1 MSAAGGRGCG
11 GGPVSTAPETGGE
24 PGPAGAVLETEGL
37 TVRFGGV
44 VAVDQVSLDCRP
56 GELTGLIGPNGAGK
70 TTFIDAVTGFLP
82 GNTAGRV
89 RFRGRDL
96 TGMAP
101 HRVAWAGL
109 TRTWQSLELFDDIS
123 VRSNL
128 DVASRRLTPRGAV
141 SDYVLGSPVPESVSE
156 VMELLGLGDVADR
169 QPTELSQG
177 RRKLVGVGRALVA
190 GAALVMLDEPAAGL
204 DRAETVWLGDRLRSL
219 VEAGYDMLLVD
230 HDMSLVLRVCDRIH
244 VLELGSLIATGAPAE
259 IRDDPTVVAAYLGS
273 HGRGDD
279 PGEDK
284 P

>member
-1 MSAAGGRGCG
+1 M
-11 GGPVSTAPETGGE
+11 STAPETGGE

-44 VAVDQVSLDCRP
+44 VAVDQVSLDCRS

>member
-1 MSAAGGRGCG
+1 MSAAPATG
-11 GGPVSTAPETGGE
+11 GGSGAAGAVTDAGGGS
-24 PGPAGAVLETEGL
+24 GPAGAVLETEGL

-44 VAVDQVSLDCRP
+44 TAVDQVSLDCRP

-96 TGMAP
+96 TQMAP
-101 HRVAWAGL
+101 HRIAWAGL

-141 SDYVLGSPVPESVSE
+141 SDYVLGSAAPESVSE
-156 VMELLGLGDVADR
+156 VMELLELGDVADR

-244 VLELGSLIATGAPAE
+244 VLELGSLIATGTPAE

-279 PGEDK
+279 PGTSR
-284 P
+284 

>member
-1 MSAAGGRGCG
+1 MSAAGAEAE
-11 GGPVSTAPETGGE
+11 GGPVSTASATGGE
-24 PGPAGAVLETEGL
+24 SGAAGAVLETENL

-82 GNTAGRV
+82 GRTTGRV

-101 HRVAWAGL
+101 HRIAWAGL

-141 SDYVLGSPVPESVSE
+141 SDYVLGSPAPESVSE

-273 HGRGDD
+273 HGRGDA
-279 PGEDK
+279 PGTSR
-284 P
+284 

>member
-1 MSAAGGRGCG
+1 MSAASATGIGSGAAG
-11 GGPVSTAPETGGE
+11 AVTDAGGE
-24 PGPAGAVLETEGL
+24 SGAADAVLETEGL

-44 VAVDQVSLDCRP
+44 VAVDRVSLDCRS

-96 TGMAP
+96 TGVAP
-101 HRVAWAGL
+101 HRIAWAGL

-141 SDYVLGSPVPESVSE
+141 SDYVLGSPAPESVSE
-156 VMELLGLGDVADR
+156 VMELLELGDVADR

-279 PGEDK
+279 PGTSQ
-284 P
+284 

>member
-1 MSAAGGRGCG
+1 MSAAAS
-11 GGPVSTAPETGGE
+11 P
-24 PGPAGAVLETEGL
+24 VLETEGL

-44 VAVDQVSLDCRP
+44 VAVDDVSLDCRA

-70 TTFIDAVTGFLP
+70 TTLIDAVTGFLP
-82 GNTAGRV
+82 GRTAGRV

-96 TGMAP
+96 TQMAP
-101 HRVAWAGL
+101 HRIAWAGL
-109 TRTWQSLELFDDIS
+109 RRTWQSLELFDDIS

-128 DVASRRLTPRGAV
+128 DVAARRLTPLGAV
-141 SDYVLGSPVPESVSE
+141 RDYLRGSADESSVDQ
-156 VMELLGLGDVADR
+156 VMDLLGLADVADR
-169 QPTELSQG
+169 HPTELSQG

-230 HDMSLVLRVCDRIH
+230 HDMSLVLRVCDRVH
-244 VLELGSLIATGAPAE
+244 VLKLGSLIATGTPAE

-273 HGRGDD
+273 HGRGHDGRVIRL
-279 PGEDK
+279 PG
-284 P
+284 PRRRAGPVR

>member
-1 MSAAGGRGCG
+1 MSAASATGIGSGAAG
-11 GGPVSTAPETGGE
+11 AVTDAGGE
-24 PGPAGAVLETEGL
+24 SGAADAVLETEGL

-44 VAVDQVSLDCRP
+44 VAVDRVSLDCRS

-96 TGMAP
+96 TGVAP
-101 HRVAWAGL
+101 HRIAWAGL

-141 SDYVLGSPVPESVSE
+141 SDYVLGSAAPESVSE
-156 VMELLGLGDVADR
+156 VMELLELGDVADR

-244 VLELGSLIATGAPAE
+244 VLELGALIATGAPAE

-279 PGEDK
+279 PGEDR
-284 P
+284 

>member
-1 MSAAGGRGCG
+1 MSAA
-11 GGPVSTAPETGGE
+11 SATGGE
-24 PGPAGAVLETEGL
+24 AGLAGAVTDAGGESGAADAVLETEGL

-44 VAVDQVSLDCRP
+44 VAVDQVSLDCRS

-96 TGMAP
+96 TGVAP
-101 HRVAWAGL
+101 HRIAWAGL

-141 SDYVLGSPVPESVSE
+141 SDYMLGSPAPESVSE
-156 VMELLGLGDVADR
+156 VMELLELGDVADR

-279 PGEDK
+279 PGASR
-284 P
+284 

>member
-1 MSAAGGRGCG
+1 MSAAAATGGESKAA
-11 GGPVSTAPETGGE
+11 GPVSDAGGE
-24 PGPAGAVLETEGL
+24 SKAAGPVLETEGL

-70 TTFIDAVTGFLP
+70 TTLIDAVTGFLP

-96 TGMAP
+96 TGAAP
-101 HRVAWAGL
+101 HRIAWAGL

-128 DVASRRLTPRGAV
+128 DVASRRLTPLGAV
-141 SDYVLGSPVPESVSE
+141 RDYLRGSAEGSGVDQ
-156 VMELLGLGDVADR
+156 VMDLLGLADVADR
-169 QPTELSQG
+169 QPVELSQG

-204 DRAETVWLGDRLRSL
+204 DRAETIWLGDRLRSL

-244 VLELGSLIATGAPAE
+244 VLELGSLIATGTPAE

-279 PGEDK
+279 PGPEG
-284 P
+284 

>member
-1 MSAAGGRGCG
+1 MTAAEGRGCG

-24 PGPAGAVLETEGL
+24 SGPAGAVLETEGL

-141 SDYVLGSPVPESVSE
+141 SDYVLGSPAPESVSE
-156 VMELLGLGDVADR
+156 VMELLELGDVADR

-259 IRDDPTVVAAYLGS
+259 IRDDPTVVAAYLGA

-279 PGEDK
+279 PGEDR
-284 P
+284 